1 MQHNWLDEYRDLLT
15 VYSVAQLA
23 QLAYEMDYL
32 YEMGTLPADAEIIE
46 RAELHGDT
54 WMVVHRERRM
64 Q

>member
-1 MQHNWLDEYRDLLT
+1 MQSSWMDEYRDLLN
-15 VYSVAQLA
+15 VYSVAELA
-23 QLAYEMDYL
+23 QLA